1 MRVCLCASV
10 CVYVSEIERE
20 RKRGGWGLRI
30 RWSYCD
36 VQGRWAESAAGGKAV
51 KLILVIRD

>member
-1 MRVCLCASV
+1 M
-10 CVYVSEIERE
+10 YVSEIERE